1 MRGIYSKIMESDI
14 KYEFEKI
21 MTKLEDLRRLN
32 LTEIKQKIEEINGRE
47 IKEALRDIKS
57 RLENIESKI
66 QK

>member
-1 MRGIYSKIMESDI
+1 MESDI

-21 MTKLEDLRRLN
+21 ITKLDDFKRLN
-32 LTEIKQKIEEINGRE
+32 FSELKQKIEEINGRE

-57 RLENIESKI
+57 RLEDIENKI

>member
-1 MRGIYSKIMESDI
+1 MESEI

-21 MTKLEDLRRLN
+21 MTKLEDIRRLN

-47 IKEALRDIKS
+47 IKESLRDIKS
-57 RLENIESKI
+57 RLESLENKI